1 MYLYEQKVIIRRN
14 ENVQRLEIR
23 QMNSKILEINNSVI
37 DSEIKWYKEFT
48 KLLEDKNSMLKVF

>member
-37 DSEIKWYKEFT
+37 DSEIK
-48 KLLEDKNSMLKVF
+48 